1 MRGSVK
7 KGLKVTKNPYK
18 IFVVGCGRR
27 DGVWGAFFEGGGI
40 ILVPAILLL
49 VYHVIYLFTPPAFG
63 GYSSSLPQGTGGLR
77 LSRPGCLVLRRG
89 GLPFQRWSP
98 TQALTGPSVT
108 GNQLH

>member
-1 MRGSVK
+1 VRGNVK

-49 VYHVIYLFTPPAFG
+49 LKAVLVSDVSAYMMLNCAVAHWLFIIRLLSNVRGCHRREVINT
-63 GYSSSLPQGTGGLR
+63 
-77 LSRPGCLVLRRG
+77 
-89 GLPFQRWSP
+89 
-98 TQALTGPSVT
+98 
-108 GNQLH
+108 